1 MKLAKRYIN
10 EWNRTKDF
18 LMAAKSNLELNDIK
32 TVANREYF
40 TVERA
45 VVAMLLIENKKV
57 PRSHKKIWEMSKILD
72 LDFDVYDLMRK
83 LYDLRLQADYGKVSN
98 VTELNRDSV
107 IYYLKQLEL
116 IIKIIKD
123 KYKLE

>member
-1 MKLAKRYIN
+1 
-10 EWNRTKDF
+10 
-18 LMAAKSNLELNDIK
+18 MAAKSNLELNDIK